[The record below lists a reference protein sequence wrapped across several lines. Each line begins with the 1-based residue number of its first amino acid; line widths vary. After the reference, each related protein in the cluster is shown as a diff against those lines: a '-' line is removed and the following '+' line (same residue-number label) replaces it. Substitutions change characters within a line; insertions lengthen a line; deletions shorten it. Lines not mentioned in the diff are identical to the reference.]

1 MEEAVHIAAD
11 RVLGEM
17 DSVLT
22 RKEEVIIAL
31 DQKHFT
37 KAPRPDSK
45 PALFF
50 NCSSSLCTYDSS
62 LFCS

>member
-1 MEEAVHIAAD
+1 MEKVIHIAAD
-11 RVLGEM
+11 RVVEEM

-31 DQKHFT
+31 DQKRFT
-37 KAPRPDSK
+37 KAPRPDSM

-50 NCSSSLCTYDSS
+50 NSD
-62 LFCS
+62 